1 MEENKIWANL
11 NDSYNL
17 EIILK
22 ENQDLL
28 EYIPKKE
35 NIIPIVSKTIIND
48 VIDQEIIVLDILK
61 ENYTI
66 LNALQILNKQN
77 TVTAYLI
84 KLYRSSKSD
93 KIIWD
98 NFRQYLLW
106 ILETS
111 KFIAT
116 KKNMNIQL
124 FKTDKI
130 YRSSYTFCNKKDE
143 CESIYKMSQNNS
155 KNCKCTRDHYVHDK
169 IVSDLTSII
178 YNFDLISINISNDLR
193 VCLETLNFVMNHMY
207 QELNNFN
214 IYYSKQANFNINKY
228 YVVNNIR
235 HI

>member
-35 NIIPIVSKTIIND
+35 NINPIVSKTIVND

-66 LNALQILNKQN
+66 LNALQILHKQN

-116 KKNMNIQL
+116 KKNMIIQL

-143 CESIYKMSQNNS
+143 CESIYKMSQTNS
-155 KNCKCTRDHYVHDK
+155 RSCKCTRDHYVHDK

-214 IYYSKQANFNINKY
+214 IYYSKQENFNINKY
-228 YVVNNIR
+228 YVVNNTK
-235 HI
+235 

>member
-1 MEENKIWANL
+1 MEENKIWSNL

-35 NIIPIVSKTIIND
+35 NVIPIVSNIVVNNVIN
-48 VIDQEIIVLDILK
+48 QETIVLDILK

-66 LNALQILNKQN
+66 LNALQILYKQN

-116 KKNMNIQL
+116 KKNMILQL

-143 CESIYKMSQNNS
+143 CDAIYKMSQTNS

-193 VCLETLNFVMNHMY
+193 VCLETLNFVINHMY

-214 IYYSKQANFNINKY
+214 IYYSKQENFNINKY
-228 YVVNNIR
+228 YILNNTK
-235 HI
+235 